1 MELVGTKNPK
11 YKFDIIYIM
20 IKSIKEIASS
30 AKEIEKLLRMLV
42 KYLALQEQQRM
53 SRLEKSSS
61 FNKLSKGKK

>member
-1 MELVGTKNPK
+1 
-11 YKFDIIYIM
+11 M

-30 AKEIEKLLRMLV
+30 VKEIEKLLRMLV
-42 KYLALQEQQRM
+42 RYLALQEQQRM